1 MKSRFAQYLLAVS
14 TSFCVTSAFSDNWP
28 AWRGADGS
36 GITREKNLPLRW
48 SATENVR
55 WKIALPD
62 RGNSSPVVWG
72 TRIFIAQAL
81 EKEGRR
87 TLMCLDRANGKV
99 LWQRGVDYAEKEQTH
114 NTNPYCSA
122 TPVTDGE
129 RVIVWFGSAGIACYD
144 FEGKE
149 LWKRD
154 LGKQKHIWGYGGSP
168 ILYRD
173 LCILNFGPGERSFL
187 IALDKRTGKT
197 VWQQDV
203 PVREFKT
210 RNDNFAGNDKGEIGS
225 WSTPLVIRAEGRDE
239 LIISW
244 PGELR
249 AFAPLTGKELWRC
262 DGLNPLLYT
271 SPIYGEGVLVAMGG
285 YCGSTVAVR
294 PGGNGDVTQ
303 THRLWQTLRSK
314 KNRLACG
321 VIKDGHIY
329 LANMEGFVECIEL
342 KTGRSVWEER
352 MPAKGPKSESWSSAT
367 LVEDRVYIPNQSGDV
382 VVLRASPK
390 FEVIGVNSVGNEM
403 CNASLAISNGD
414 VFLRTHQHLW
424 CFSAN
429 EKKSVARTD

>member
-1 MKSRFAQYLLAVS
+1 MSALNI
-14 TSFCVTSAFSDNWP
+14 SFCRADNWP
-28 AWRGADGS
+28 AWRGEGL
-36 GITREKNLPLRW
+36 GIVHEKNLPLRW

-55 WKIALPD
+55 WKVALPD

-72 TRIFIAQAL
+72 NRIFIAQAL

-87 TLMCLDRANGKV
+87 TLMCLNRADGKV
-99 LWQRGVDYAEKEQTH
+99 LWQRGADYTEKEQTH
-114 NTNPYCSA
+114 NTNPYCSS

-149 LWKRD
+149 LWRRD
-154 LGKQKHIWGYGGSP
+154 LGKQNHIWGYGGSP

-173 LCILNFGPGERSFL
+173 LWILNFGPGERSFL

-210 RNDNFAGNDKGEIGS
+210 RNDNFSGNDKGEIGS
-225 WSTPLVIRAEGRDE
+225 WSTPLLVHAEGRDE

-262 DGLNPLLYT
+262 DGLNPLIYT
-271 SPIYGEGVLVAMGG
+271 SPIYGEGVVVTMGG
-285 YCGSTVAVR
+285 YCGSALAVR

-303 THRLWQTLRSK
+303 THRLWHAPRSK
-314 KNRLACG
+314 KNRLASG

-329 LANMEGFVECIEL
+329 VANMEGFVECIEL
-342 KTGRSVWEER
+342 KTGRIVWEER
-352 MPAKGPKSESWSSAT
+352 MPSKGPKSESWSSAI

-390 FEVIGVNSVGNEM
+390 FEVLSVNSVGNEM
-403 CNASLAISNGD
+403 CNASLAVSNGD
-414 VFLRTHQHLW
+414 MFLRTHQHLW
-424 CFSAN
+424 CFGAN